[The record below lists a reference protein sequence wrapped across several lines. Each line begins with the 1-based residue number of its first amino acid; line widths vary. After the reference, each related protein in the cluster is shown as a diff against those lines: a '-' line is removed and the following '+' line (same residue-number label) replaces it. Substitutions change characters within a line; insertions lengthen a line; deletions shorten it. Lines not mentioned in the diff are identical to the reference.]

1 MKKIKLLN
9 ILLFLLLVSCNTAD
23 PVVDSDEDDITEDQS
38 AKINK
43 PYSGWKEGEID
54 IHQINTGM
62 GESSFIILPD
72 GTSLLIDVGDV
83 AGEFM
88 NPSRP
93 NASKLSG
100 EWVSRYVKSVNPNV
114 EKVDYLMI
122 THFHPDHVGDTD
134 VAIDTTKNRSFNYVL
149 SGAALSGEFLKFGK
163 ILDRGWPDYNYP
175 QNIANLPDVN
185 NYINFI
191 KWKIESAG
199 QKVEQFVVG
208 SNSQIKLNYEVAS
221 YPLFK
226 VQNLFGNGIVWS
238 GTDTSTTDYIHKN
251 SKNLLSTIDENTL
264 STGIMIHLGK
274 FNFYTGGDI
283 YGNILDENGANI
295 NMESVVAPICGE
307 AEVCK
312 ANHHAFTYSMSPD
325 FVKVLNSKIYILPYL
340 NSKHLKTPV
349 LSGIVSNP
357 INGDKCLLVPSYL
370 SNDQRISIMN
380 NKFYNQIPKVTGHI
394 IVKVH
399 NGGDRFTLYIL
410 NDEDELRTV
419 KAVFGPYLS
428 K

>member
-1 MKKIKLLN
+1 MKTFKLIYFL
-9 ILLFLLLVSCNTAD
+9 ILLLLVSCNNAEA
-23 PVVDSDEDDITEDQS
+23 VVDPDEIDITEDHS
-38 AKINK
+38 AKIDK

-88 NPSRP
+88 NPARP
-93 NASKLSG
+93 NTSKLGG
-100 EWVSRYVKSVNPNV
+100 EWISRYVKSVNPNI

-134 VAIDTTKNRSFNYVL
+134 VAIDTTRNRSFNYIL
-149 SGAALSGEFLKFGK
+149 TGAALSGEFLKFGK

-175 QNIANLPDVN
+175 QNIENIPDVE

-191 KWKIESAG
+191 KWKIASEG
-199 QKVEQFVVG
+199 QKVEQFIVG
-208 SNSQIKLNYEVAS
+208 SNSQIKLNYNAAS
-221 YPLFK
+221 YPIFK
-226 VQNLFGNGIVWS
+226 IQNLFGNGIVWS
-238 GTDTSTTDYIHKN
+238 GAGTTTTDYIHKN
-251 SKNLLSTIDENTL
+251 NKNLLSTIDENTL
-264 STGIMIHLGK
+264 STGVMIHLGK

-295 NMESVVAPICGE
+295 NMESVVAPICG
-307 AEVCK
+307 AADVCK

-394 IVKVH
+394 VVKVH

-419 KAVFGPYLS
+419 KAVFGPYMS